1 MNIYKDS
8 FSFEK
13 KRKTVVTVGSF
24 DGLHM
29 GHHKIL
35 SRLFEISAQCGCESV
50 LFTFEPHPRLVI
62 SKDYEIK
69 LLTTLNEK
77 IEILS
82 KTKLDNLVIQKFSRE
97 FSEMT
102 SEEFIG
108 KILVEQ
114 LNLSHIV
121 VGHDHKFGRDRM
133 GDAEKLKQLG
143 NQYGFEVTAVDAERC
158 NGEIVSST
166 KIRQALAEG
175 DIDKANLFLGRNYSF
190 EGIVVKGAQRG
201 RTLGF
206 PTANIKLDNN
216 LKALPV
222 NGVYAVR
229 CLINGDS
236 LLGIMNIGLRP
247 TFEDKPEI
255 TIEVHL
261 MNNDF
266 GKYEKNIY
274 GERLKVEVI
283 KRIRNEIKFES
294 VDKLIEQIESD
305 KKTALEILSKFE
317 DKSIN

>member
-1 MNIYKDS
+1 MNIYKES

-13 KRKTVVTVGSF
+13 DRKTVVTVGSF
-24 DGLHM
+24 DGLHL
-29 GHHKIL
+29 GHYKIL
-35 SRLFEISAQCGCESV
+35 SRLFDISEQCSCESV

-77 IEILS
+77 IDILN

-102 SEEFIG
+102 SEEFIYQ
-108 KILVEQ
+108 ILVNQ

-121 VGHDHKFGRDRM
+121 IGHDHKFGRDRM
-133 GDAEKLKQLG
+133 GDAEKLRQLG
-143 NQYGFEVTAVDAERC
+143 KQYGFEVTAVEAEKC
-158 NGEIVSST
+158 NGEVVSST
-166 KIRQALAEG
+166 KIRNALAEG
-175 DIDKANLFLGRNYSF
+175 NIDKANLFLGRNYSF

-201 RTLGF
+201 RRLGF

-216 LKALPV
+216 YKALPA
-222 NGVYAVR
+222 NGVYAVNAF
-229 CLINGDS
+229 LNGNS
-236 LLGIMNIGLRP
+236 LMGIMNIGLRP
-247 TFEDKPEI
+247 TFNEKPEI

-261 MNNDF
+261 INKDF
-266 GKYEKNIY
+266 SKYEKNIY

-283 KRIRNEIKFES
+283 KRIRKEIKFDS
-294 VDKLIEQIESD
+294 VDMLIKQIEDD
-305 KKTALEILSKFE
+305 KKTALQILSKFE